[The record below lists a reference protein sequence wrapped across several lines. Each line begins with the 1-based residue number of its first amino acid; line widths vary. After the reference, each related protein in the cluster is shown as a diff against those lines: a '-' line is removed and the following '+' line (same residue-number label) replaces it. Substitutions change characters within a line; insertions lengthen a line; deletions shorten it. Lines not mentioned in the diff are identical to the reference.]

1 MAPPGRVLYC
11 LNITTIALIKQVD
24 RAIIGEEK
32 ATGESIAVIIGVG
45 VDLVSIERI
54 DRVYKKYPERFLMR
68 IFTDGELAS
77 FKERGSNLASLATR
91 FAAKEA
97 VLKAIGCGIGPAA
110 LKEVEII
117 TSPGKQPQVKLLAAA
132 LNLAGERGINAFS
145 LSMTHEPPFACA
157 IAAAYQN
164 KEGSIDG

>member
-1 MAPPGRVLYC
+1 
-11 LNITTIALIKQVD
+11 
-24 RAIIGEEK
+24 
-32 ATGESIAVIIGVG
+32 VIIGVG

-54 DRVYKKYPERFLMR
+54 GRVYNRYPERFLMR
-68 IFTDGELAS
+68 VFTDREAAS
-77 FKERGSNLASLATR
+77 FKKRGSSLASLAAR

-97 VLKAIGCGIGPAA
+97 VLKAIGCGIGRAA
-110 LKEVEII
+110 LKDVEII
-117 TSPGKQPQVKLLAAA
+117 TSPGKQPQVKLLAEA

-164 KEGSIDG
+164 GDGSLGG

>member
-1 MAPPGRVLYC
+1 M
-11 LNITTIALIKQVD
+11 
-24 RAIIGEEK
+24 IIG
-32 ATGESIAVIIGVG
+32 IG

-54 DRVYKKYPERFLMR
+54 GKVYKKYPERFLIR
-68 IFTDGELAS
+68 IFSDEELAS
-77 FKERGSNLASLATR
+77 FKEHGSSLASLAAR

-110 LKEVEII
+110 LKDVEII
-117 TSPGKQPQVKLLAAA
+117 TSPGKQPQVKLLAEA
-132 LNLAGERGINAFS
+132 LNLAGQRGINAFS

-164 KEGSIDG
+164 RDGSIDG

>member
-1 MAPPGRVLYC
+1 M
-11 LNITTIALIKQVD
+11 
-24 RAIIGEEK
+24 
-32 ATGESIAVIIGVG
+32 IIGVG

-54 DRVYKKYPERFLMR
+54 GRIYKKYPDRFLIR
-68 IFTDGELAS
+68 IFSDREVAS
-77 FKERGSNLASLATR
+77 FKEHGSSLASLAAR

-117 TSPGKQPQVKLLAAA
+117 TSPGKQPQVKLLAEA
-132 LNLAGERGINAFS
+132 LNLAGQRGINAFS

-157 IAAAYQN
+157 VVAAYQN
-164 KEGSIDG
+164 GDGSLEG

>member
-1 MAPPGRVLYC
+1 M
-11 LNITTIALIKQVD
+11 
-24 RAIIGEEK
+24 
-32 ATGESIAVIIGVG
+32 IIGVG

-54 DRVYKKYPERFLMR
+54 GRVYKKYPERFLMR
-68 IFTDGELAS
+68 IFTDRERAS
-77 FKERGSNLASLATR
+77 FKEHGSNLASLAAR

-110 LKEVEII
+110 LKDVEII

-157 IAAAYQN
+157 IVAAYQN
-164 KEGSIDG
+164 GDGGL

>member
-1 MAPPGRVLYC
+1 M
-11 LNITTIALIKQVD
+11 
-24 RAIIGEEK
+24 
-32 ATGESIAVIIGVG
+32 IIGVG

-54 DRVYKKYPERFLMR
+54 GRVYKKYPDRFLMR
-68 IFTDGELAS
+68 IFTDREMAS
-77 FKERGSNLASLATR
+77 FKEHGSSLASLAAR

-110 LKEVEII
+110 LNEVEII
-117 TSPGKQPQVKLLAAA
+117 TSPGKQPQVKLLAEA

-157 IAAAYQN
+157 IVAAY
-164 KEGSIDG
+164 

>member
-1 MAPPGRVLYC
+1 M
-11 LNITTIALIKQVD
+11 
-24 RAIIGEEK
+24 
-32 ATGESIAVIIGVG
+32 IIGVG

-54 DRVYKKYPERFLMR
+54 GRVYKKYPERFLIR
-68 IFTDGELAS
+68 IFSDGELAS
-77 FKERGSNLASLATR
+77 FKEQGSSLASLAAR

-110 LKEVEII
+110 LKDVEII
-117 TSPGKQPQVKLLAAA
+117 TSPGKQPQVKLLAEA

-157 IAAAYQN
+157 IVAAYQ
-164 KEGSIDG
+164 S